1 MIHYNSRY
9 DLSGEVTVVPTRYA
23 EDMTKTVFRQF
34 PTDQSGVYGQYVWR
48 EGDRIDQVANYFV
61 GNASRWWEIMDLNP
75 AIHSPAEIA
84 PGMSIRV
91 PLTRV
96 NV

>member
-9 DLSGEVTVVPTRYA
+9 DLSGEVTIVPDRYG
-23 EDMTKTVFRQF
+23 EGMTKTVFRQF
-34 PTDQSGVYGQYVWR
+34 PDSQPGVYGQYVWR
-48 EGDRIDQVANYFV
+48 EGDRIDQVANFFV

-75 AIHSPAEIA
+75 SIHSPAEIA

-91 PLTRV
+91 PLTKVTR
-96 NV
+96 